1 MTNWARAL
9 LGVHLVCAFGA
20 TALFWAAALSSK
32 GGGPHRSAGR
42 WFSRAI
48 YGAAF
53 FGGLLALAALVAP
66 ASVHVP
72 DAAPP
77 LSEDTIR
84 QTRQLMW
91 LAFYI
96 LVILVAPVQHGLA
109 VVAAGPLPFLLRTR
123 LHASLCLL
131 AMLGSVVLLPALV
144 AWSQPMWLVVAPI
157 GFVVG
162 LRQLA
167 YAARPAAT
175 PAEWKREHL
184 TSLLTAGVV
193 LHTVLFVF
201 GTSRTAHMQLEGWQ
215 AWLPWLLPA
224 AVGVPVLL
232 RLRRSWSG

>member
-1 MTNWARAL
+1 VTGWAHAL
-9 LGVHLVCAFGA
+9 LRVHLLCAFGA
-20 TALFWAAALSSK
+20 TALFWVAALSPK
-32 GGGPHRSAGR
+32 GGGPHRAGGR

-48 YGAAF
+48 YGAAL
-53 FGGLLALAALVAP
+53 FGGLLALATLVAP

-72 DAAPP
+72 EPASPVSGEAA
-77 LSEDTIR
+77 R
-84 QTRQLMW
+84 QTQQLMW
-91 LAFYI
+91 LALYV
-96 LVILVAPVQHGLA
+96 LVILVAPVHHGVA
-109 VVAAGPLPFLLRTR
+109 VVAAGPQPFRLRTR
-123 LHASLCLL
+123 LHATLCLL
-131 AMLGSVVLLPALV
+131 AMVGSVVLLPALI
-144 AWSQPMWLVVAPI
+144 AWSQAMWLVVAPI

-167 YAARPAAT
+167 YAAKPAAT

-201 GTSRTAHMQLEGWQ
+201 GTSRTAHMQLEGWL

-224 AVGVPVLL
+224 AVGVPLML